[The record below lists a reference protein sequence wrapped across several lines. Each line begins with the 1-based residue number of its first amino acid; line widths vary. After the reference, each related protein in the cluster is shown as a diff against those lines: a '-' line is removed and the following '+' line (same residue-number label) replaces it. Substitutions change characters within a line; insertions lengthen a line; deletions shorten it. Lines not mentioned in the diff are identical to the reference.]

1 MNNSNATDKLQ
12 PPSGAPLR
20 PRGRRRGR
28 ASGFRAFLQTM
39 PAMLWFFTSL
49 GILWACLTPNVV
61 LTLCSLLMI
70 PLLFGLL
77 WFEGEPPILLFAC
90 GMQWLQATA
99 AIFYCDVSGTTLAD
113 DLIMGGVKVEEAT
126 WLSMAGILVLAA
138 GMRLALLKKDNKVVL
153 EARQEAR
160 QFHVEH
166 LFIFYLV
173 SFVFSSVLNRFA
185 FAMPGLAQ
193 PLLALGTLRWIM
205 AFLLV
210 YAVVLQRRHY
220 GLLGVAVGLEVVS
233 GFIGFFS
240 EFKSIFYILL
250 LVLPAS
256 GMVIK
261 GWRLFPTLILTLLV
275 LGFSIFWTAIKPEYR
290 DFLNQGTGQ
299 QVVNMPVE
307 QRLTRL
313 GELATSMT
321 PATFEQGFEDLI
333 LRVTYVHYFD
343 LTIQNVPANVPYER
357 GQLWWGCIKQ
367 IIMPR
372 LFFPKKAV
380 LDDSARAAYYTGT
393 PITSAEEGASIGIGY
408 FGESYIDFGPVGMF
422 APIFLLGIF
431 YGLIYRLFISR
442 AKNKVIGFAIAVSI
456 LLFNACEIETSNI
469 KILGGTVCV
478 CLVMAL
484 FLRFGEQWL
493 WNALT
498 RQPGRLPRRKKAEK
512 LKTETL
518 KAGNRGD

>member
-1 MNNSNATDKLQ
+1 
-12 PPSGAPLR
+12 
-20 PRGRRRGR
+20 
-28 ASGFRAFLQTM
+28 M
-39 PAMLWFFTSL
+39 PAMLWFFVSL
-49 GILWACLTPNVV
+49 GILWACFTPNVV

-77 WFEGEPPILLFAC
+77 WFEGEPSVLFFAC
-90 GMQWLQATA
+90 FMQWLQATA
-99 AIFYCDVSGTTLAD
+99 AIFYCDVLGTTMTD
-113 DLIMGGVKVEEAT
+113 DLTVGGVKIEEAT
-126 WLSMAGILVLAA
+126 WLSMAGVLVLAA
-138 GMRLALLKKDNKVVL
+138 GMRLALLKRDKKAVL
-153 EARQEAR
+153 EARQEAYKFQIYR
-160 QFHVEH
+160 I
-166 LFIFYLV
+166 FIYYLV
-173 SFVFSSVLNRFA
+173 CFIFSSVLNRVA

-193 PLLALGTLRWIM
+193 PLLALGNLRWVM
-205 AFLLV
+205 VYLLV

-240 EFKSIFYILL
+240 GFKSIFYIIL

-261 GWRLFPTLILTLLV
+261 GWRLLPTFILALLV
-275 LGFSIFWTAIKPEYR
+275 LGLSIFWTAVKPDYR
-290 DFLNQGTGQ
+290 DFLNQGTGE

-307 QRLTRL
+307 QRLAKL
-313 GELATSMT
+313 AELAVSMT
-321 PATFEQGFEDLI
+321 PATWEQGFEDLI

-343 LTIQNVPANVPYER
+343 LTIQNVPENVPYEH

-367 IIMPR
+367 VFMPR
-372 LFFPKKAV
+372 LFFPNKAV
-380 LDDSARAAYYTGT
+380 LDDSARATYYTGT
-393 PITSAEEGASIGIGY
+393 AVAGADTGASIGIGY

-442 AKNKVIGFAIAVSI
+442 AKRKVIGFAIAVSI

-478 CLVMAL
+478 CLAMAL

-498 RQPGRLPRRKKAEK
+498 RQPGGLRRKTQK
-512 LKTETL
+512 
-518 KAGNRGD
+518 R